1 MINMPEYS
9 RREFLST
16 TTVAAAG
23 IGCGLAG
30 KGFAVPAPESLTDV
44 WVIHGSDQAALMKT
58 ALQVIA
64 DNGGLGEHADSL
76 TLKVNAAWARKP
88 EEGANTDPVLVETFL
103 KGCRDFGVR
112 NLVVPEHPCNRAE
125 QSFSRSGLADA
136 AKRADAQMID
146 LKTEQGSFQ
155 KIELPQARSLGE
167 AEVGAEFLETDVLI
181 NMPVA
186 KHHSSARLTMAMKNW
201 MGAVR
206 DRRYWHRNNLHQC
219 IADFSTFIQPDW
231 TLIDA
236 TRIMLDKGPQ
246 GPTENMKHPQLLI
259 VSRDQVAAD
268 AFASTLFVDDPREI
282 LYLKFAEE
290 MGLGP
295 IDPARMNLHRLEA

>member
-9 RREFLST
+9 RREFLAT
-16 TTVAAAG
+16 TAVTAAG
-23 IGCGLAG
+23 MGLGLLSNTRA
-30 KGFAVPAPESLTDV
+30 ASADEPLTDV
-44 WVIHGSDQAALMKT
+44 WVIHGNDKVAQMTK

-64 DNGGLGEHADSL
+64 ENGGLGEHADTL
-76 TLKVNAAWARKP
+76 TLKVNAAWARTP
-88 EEGANTDPVLVETFL
+88 EQGANTNPVLVETFL

-112 NLVVPEHPCNRAE
+112 KLTVPEHPCNRAA
-125 QSFSRSGLADA
+125 QSFPRSGIEEAVKKA
-136 AKRADAQMID
+136 GARMID
-146 LKTEQGSFQ
+146 LKTKQKSF
-155 KIELPQARSLGE
+155 KKVELPLGRNLNE
-167 AEVGAEFLETDVLI
+167 AEVAAEFLETDVLV

-201 MGAVR
+201 LGAVR
-206 DRRYWHRNNLHQC
+206 DRRYWHKNNLHQC
-219 IADFSTFIQPDW
+219 IADFSSFIQPDW

-290 MGLGP
+290 MGVGP